1 MSKMRLNISVLLL
14 SWVCLGVL
22 TCTPAMAAQI
32 AGATADA
39 ANSQG
44 AFVPGNLVDGDLA
57 TAWVG
62 GGKGVGPGKWIEL
75 TFPAPVKLEALG
87 IATGH
92 QGKNRFG
99 KFRRLTRGVVIYPD
113 ETRQKFTLKPTP
125 GMQRIALQPKVAGS
139 IKIIITGVEP
149 GTGDAS
155 MGKAKVAVS
164 EIRVFGEMDA
174 AAVIATPDGGVDAVV
189 EESPAVKEPEKS
201 AEKSAEKAA
210 GKKPKKATKKKAAP
224 EVEVKP
230 DPAAKADSVV
240 KADLKPL
247 KKQPS
252 STKPKA
258 KVSPVKKTSSAK
270 EPVAKVVDQP
280 AVKKVAPEKITAKKA
295 APKKK
300 VAQKTASKKKI
311 SKNKNS
317 ARRPANQGGST
328 ITRLRP
334 VAEISPEKP
343 LDVGAISPWLDLE
356 LVAEIKRYFGLL
368 TTLHDSYPEL
378 FVSAIRERERAV
390 FLKLQESMRAK
401 KEFGGHH
408 IAMLEHI
415 GLNFDK
421 PELKGDR
428 ALVRVHGPYRYYI
441 DNRAYEFWVDTM
453 VSLIREQGKWLIED
467 VRDK

>member
-1 MSKMRLNISVLLL
+1 MSKMRQNISVLLL

-32 AGATADA
+32 TGVTVDA

-44 AFVPGNLVDGDLA
+44 EFVPGNLVDGDLT

-139 IKIIITGVEP
+139 IRIIITGVEP
-149 GTGDAS
+149 GTSDAS

-164 EIRVFGEMDA
+164 EIRVFGAMDA

-189 EESPAVKEPEKS
+189 EEPPAVKEPEKS
-201 AEKSAEKAA
+201 AEKPAE
-210 GKKPKKATKKKAAP
+210 KKPKKATEKKAAP

-230 DPAAKADSVV
+230 DPAAKADSVA
-240 KADLKPL
+240 KADPKPL

-252 STKPKA
+252 STKPKV
-258 KVSPVKKTSSAK
+258 KTSPVKKTPSAK
-270 EPVAKVVDQP
+270 EPVVTVVDQP
-280 AVKKVAPEKITAKKA
+280 TVKKVAPEKVVAKKVALKKKAAKKA

-300 VAQKTASKKKI
+300 I
-311 SKNKNS
+311 SKNKSS
-317 ARRPANQGGST
+317 AKRPADQGGST

-334 VAEISPEKP
+334 VVEIPPDKP
-343 LDVGAISPWLDLE
+343 LAVGAISPWLDLE
-356 LVAEIKRYFGLL
+356 LVAEIKRYLGLL

-378 FVSAIRERERAV
+378 FVPAIRERERAV

-441 DNRAYEFWVDTM
+441 DNRAYEFQVDTM